1 MKKILL
7 AVFLIILL
15 PSVCFAKSNV
25 DLDRWE
31 WVIGNG
37 TINYYHDKQSIQY
50 SNNGNDCN
58 VDILR
63 IDHKEKHRS
72 IVHYLLRKD
81 RTINVLFFSNCDY
94 ETRDL
99 FEVFYE
105 TFFPK
110 RKYDPLLYIDD
121 EG

>member
-1 MKKILL
+1 M
-7 AVFLIILL
+7 
-15 PSVCFAKSNV
+15 
-25 DLDRWE
+25 
-31 WVIGNG
+31 
-37 TINYYHDKQSIQY
+37 
-50 SNNGNDCN
+50 
-58 VDILR
+58 
-63 IDHKEKHRS
+63 
-72 IVHYLLRKD
+72 HYLLRKD

-94 ETRDL
+94 ETGYIVDSLTINQESVNVETRDL